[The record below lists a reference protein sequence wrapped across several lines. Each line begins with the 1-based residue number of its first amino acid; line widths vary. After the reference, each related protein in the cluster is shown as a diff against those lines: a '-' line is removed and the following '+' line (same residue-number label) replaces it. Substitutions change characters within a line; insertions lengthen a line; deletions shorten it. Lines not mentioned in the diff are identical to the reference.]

1 LAKGTEILRALLRW
15 GWRDETPEQGSRRR
29 RQVARLSILIPLFS
43 YIYIALGMRRAILAE
58 YRIDPTLADLRGVA
72 SDLWMVALM
81 FTVLCLFNGW
91 GRKVAALLL
100 WFVIYIMSFGNYEYI
115 KVLQSNAGL
124 VYVLTYLKDPTFI
137 AGSVFI
143 ITDVPL
149 FVTGIVVSLTPLLIW
164 LFLPGR
170 RIPPLKVAAVT
181 VALTVAL
188 VVWPTDDDFQKWRQ
202 YNCLHQNMLAAPQ
215 RDLLRKFQKP
225 EEIPPKLMAQVAVRT
240 DLSGEPRMKFGPG
253 QNVLLIMM
261 ESVSGSF
268 WDSMGAK
275 QDAYRQGS
283 MPRLDQRVSK
293 GLLYRNFI
301 ANQRQTRRG
310 IFSFLCGEYPNV
322 SSRDAK
328 TMYHVLAG
336 GKGPTCLART
346 LAQEGY
352 KTVFI
357 QADTLAF
364 NAKGQ
369 FLKQA
374 GFSEYYGFDW
384 FDHAYHWTGWGPD
397 DLAFLEGVMKK
408 LDALAKQPKPW
419 FVGGINIGTHH
430 PYQVPKTFKSDHPED
445 SFARSVDYLDHSMAW
460 FLDTARKR
468 GYLDNTMVIIT
479 SDESRGINPGLR
491 GLTVSLSN
499 NWIPMAVL
507 TPGGEPGVV
516 DDLYSQKD
524 LAVSVLDYLGLGHKA
539 RGIRGRSMFRSYKE
553 RETIFMANTYSRWLG
568 AFFPDNTLLRC
579 NHDMYSC
586 AEYQY
591 PGTDFLRNESYLKK
605 EAVTP
610 EKLDLINAFITVNDK
625 SYADIKAGVFKL
637 LERDEVMIHVQ
648 PYPQLIFGEQYL
660 VMEKN
665 TAVRVDMEL
674 TVEEGEVTLEHY
686 FTGHS
691 TEHLRQ
697 FTTEKLQLKAGQSL
711 SISYKIGVGSTL
723 PKVQVKLV
731 AHKESGPSARLRF
744 TKATMQQ
751 LEEPHGRTKTLWSK
765 VNVK

>member
-1 LAKGTEILRALLRW
+1 MWQGDGPVQGPRWRRLLARA
-15 GWRDETPEQGSRRR
+15 SM
-29 RQVARLSILIPLFS
+29 LIPLLS
-43 YIYIALGMRRAILAE
+43 YIYIALNMRRAILAE
-58 YRIDPTLADLRGVA
+58 YRIDPALADLRGVA

-81 FTVLCLFNGW
+81 FTVLCLFNGR

-100 WFVIYIMSFGNYEYI
+100 WFVIYILSFANYEYT
-115 KVLQSNAGL
+115 KVLQGNLGMT
-124 VYVLTYLKDPTFI
+124 YVLTYMKDPTFI
-137 AGSVFI
+137 AGSIFI
-143 ITDVPL
+143 ITDVNL

-170 RIPPLKVAAVT
+170 RIPPLKVAVVT
-181 VALTVAL
+181 AALTAAL
-188 VVWPTDDDFQKWRQ
+188 FVWPTDDDYQKWRQ
-202 YNCLHQNMLAAPQ
+202 YNYLHQNMVAAPQ
-215 RDLLRKFQKP
+215 RDLLRKFKKP

-240 DLSGEPRMKFGPG
+240 DLSGEPRFKFGPG

-261 ESVSGSF
+261 ESVAGSF
-268 WDSMGAK
+268 WDSLGAGHK
-275 QDAYRQGS
+275 RYRQAS
-283 MPRLDQRVSK
+283 MPRLDRRTSK

-310 IFSFLCGEYPNV
+310 IFSFLCGDYPNV

-328 TMYHVLAG
+328 TMYLVLAR

-384 FDHAYHWTGWGPD
+384 FDHAYRWTGWGPD

-419 FVGGINIGTHH
+419 FVAGINIGTHH
-430 PYQVPKTFKSDHPED
+430 PYQVPKTFKSEHPED
-445 SFARSVDYLDHSMAW
+445 TFARSVDYLDHAMAW
-460 FLDTARKR
+460 FLDTARER

-479 SDESRGINPGLR
+479 SDESRGIDPGLR

-507 TPGGEPGVV
+507 TPQGETGVV

-524 LAVSVLDYLGLGHKA
+524 LAVSVLDYLGLGDKA
-539 RGIRGRSMFRSYKE
+539 RGIRGRSMFRRYKE

-586 AEYQY
+586 VEYQF
-591 PGTDFLRNESYLKK
+591 PGPDFLRNEKYKK
-605 EAVTP
+605 KDAVTP
-610 EKLDLINAFITVNDK
+610 EKLDLVNAFITVNDK
-625 SYADIKAGVFKL
+625 NYADVMGGEFKL
-637 LERDEVMIHVQ
+637 VERKEAVIHVQ
-648 PYPQLIFGEQYL
+648 PLPHLLFGEQYL
-660 VMEKN
+660 VLEKD
-665 TAVRVDMEL
+665 TAVRVDLEVA
-674 TVEEGEVTLEHY
+674 VEDNEVILEHY

-691 TEHLRQ
+691 SAHLRQ
-697 FTTEKLQLKAGQSL
+697 FTTEKLTIKPGQRL
-711 SISYKIGVGSTL
+711 HVSYKIGVGSTL
-723 PKVQVKLV
+723 PKVQVKLL
-731 AHKESGPSARLRF
+731 AHKTHGGPTRLEF
-744 TKATMQQ
+744 IKATMQQ
-751 LEEPHGRTKTLWSK
+751 LKEPHSRTRTIWSK
-765 VNVK
+765 VEVKN